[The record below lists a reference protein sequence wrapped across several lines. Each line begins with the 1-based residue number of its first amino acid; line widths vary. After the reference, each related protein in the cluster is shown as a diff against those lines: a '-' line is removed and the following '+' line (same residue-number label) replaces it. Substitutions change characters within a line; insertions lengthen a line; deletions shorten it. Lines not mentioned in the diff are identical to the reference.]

1 MIFCSRELQSTDFPH
16 LHSLMLGGLQSNRL
30 IIDMVG
36 VWGVQLTGVT
46 AIAIFFSICIFFI
59 SISVNLVFFTQY
71 NKYAREYLIIM
82 NTMIVLCVCL
92 HKRA

>member
-46 AIAIFFSICIFFI
+46 AIAIFFSICIFFYFNFCNPGI
-59 SISVNLVFFTQY
+59 FFTQY

-82 NTMIVLCVCL
+82 ITPDD
-92 HKRA
+92 RQP